1 MTEQNQ
7 IEENKEKIVSQ
18 LLLAFPAHTN
28 SAQHIDEILEMDNIM
43 DTLRISQIDIID
55 MLSQPTL
62 ELSDIDDIIKQHNLL
77 PLPEG
82 QRPTRWQT
90 VEERIGKHLR
100 PYGITKA
107 QWKKYHDDHYDAFDF
122 PLIPKRSLS
131 IPIDNELSGAWAPNG
146 YGKTFMFKVL
156 KLLQEI
162 KRSQFGPKK
171 TLTTQELFTDFLTKC
186 TSLLHPIHSTTPLP
200 YDGQRESPPAP
211 RLIPFRQ
218 ICFSIEALK
227 DNHPTEFFSVRIE
240 VEYEDTGKVSDY
252 SLHLLAPNIADS
264 LVVEGNIKLP
274 NWINTNYHLEQI
286 SQDTLSGDHHTQWAL
301 AALEKLLCLN
311 VNYIEIPLLAYMP
324 NAGEFVQ
331 KNINMI
337 VDNLLDNFTSHAYED
352 IEIDKYGLI
361 SNLADQQERYLLDAL
376 NKLYKELAGDE
387 VIDKT
392 DDGSGMNALRALIN
406 KITLVQKELNVLVNN
421 DAEGWGVFVKIRTP
435 TGQNALDILE
445 SETSTSMKSWGRLSF
460 GQCNDLIL
468 QSTLAQYQHCYNAN
482 NAKDQVVL
490 VIDEP
495 EAGRSES
502 WVNQLMHKLS
512 THVSTHPILILS
524 HRGMVLESI
533 NSSGEYQIMH
543 TVKPDID
550 EEEEE
555 SFKDYGVLQSK
566 LSTTVR
572 ESLAFISAFS
582 STDSIWT
589 RAKHPHTLI
598 FPNTFTLTK
607 EWLLLSEGA
616 KGKQCILKPTSI
628 DKGTLTEIEQMID
641 RDLNL
646 YHLSPQELFLML
658 WNGIS
663 WVTSDI
669 SKAYRHHTVREWNKP
684 QTQAQKAEPFKN
696 EKIKYIQVGGLGLPK
711 LEGLIFVLTHLPS
724 HSSSSDVKALKTL
737 ATQEGLKISST
748 RIRNVRTIIHK
759 FDEGVPPN
767 KPKMTQKEQDELDEK
782 EQSIAD
788 TLADHIMTGNRKSE
802 ADTLAVLGLNAYN
815 QDNNAAADIWWQKSL
830 VIYRELGERKN
841 EADVL
846 NNLGDNAYN
855 YLEYD
860 ESIELYQESLVI
872 YRELG
877 DRKTEAYTLNDLGSI
892 MGISEQYEYYEAA
905 ERYQE
910 SLVIYRDI
918 GDKKGEAEVLN
929 NLGENAYQESCANI
943 FEGKDFDAATEWYH
957 QSLVLYREIGDK
969 KGVAEV
975 LSNLGDLLFVE
986 CEEEEGEG
994 GYLKSTQL
1002 HQESLAIYR
1011 EIGDRKGELE
1021 TLHNLATRAQDLHD
1035 NDAATEWYH
1044 QSLEVHRALGDR
1056 KSEADVLNNLGL
1068 IASEQYKGT
1077 YEATLR
1083 YQESLVIYREI
1094 GDSKG
1099 EMDVLQSLRFI
1110 ADDFMDKPSFT
1121 QNLSKFISGL
1131 KMTKHSQPNMPDKT
1145 VLQKYISQL
1154 ESFSAPSLD
1163 RVNTS
1168 IEPFIDYLKT
1178 IGVETP
1184 PQNLEL
1190 TTILDEPAEPKTPFP
1205 EHFKQEYQKTTEKLI
1220 LIKKSENIIK
1230 TPIFPMKAKLRSRD
1244 KGKHPTQANFDT
1256 NKYRWTQKTIDS
1268 AIMEA
1273 EINDYAEEL
1282 VLQLASRYVSEGDVD
1297 TTGKIWIRADAF
1309 KQAAREIADRDVSSR
1324 KYDDFNDECGQFMLI
1339 RADIHG
1345 YTCLTCESMYD
1356 EKKNNI

>member
-18 LLLAFPAHTN
+18 LLLAFPAHTH
-28 SAQHIDEILEMDNIM
+28 SAQHIDEILEIDNIM

-62 ELSDIDDIIKQHNLL
+62 ELSDIYDIIKQHNLL

-82 QRPTRWQT
+82 QRPSRWQT
-90 VEERIGKHLR
+90 VEQRIEKHLK
-100 PYGITKA
+100 PYGITKQ
-107 QWKKYHDDHYDAFDF
+107 QWKGFHDDHYDAFDF

-131 IPIDNELSGAWAPNG
+131 IPIDNGLSGAWAPNG

-156 KLLQEI
+156 KLLQET
-162 KRSQFGPKK
+162 KTLQFGPKK
-171 TLTTQELFTDFLTKC
+171 ALTTQELFTDFLTKC

-240 VEYEDTGKVSDY
+240 VEYEDTGKVADY

-286 SQDTLSGDHHTQWAL
+286 SQDTLSGNHHTQWPI

-311 VNYIEIPLLAYMP
+311 VNYIEIPLLAYEP

-331 KNINMI
+331 KNINTI
-337 VDNLLDNFTSHAYED
+337 VDNLLDDFTSHAYDD

-361 SNLADQQERYLLDAL
+361 SNLADQQERYLLDSL

-387 VIDKT
+387 VIDET
-392 DDGSGMNALRALIN
+392 DYGLGMNALRALIN
-406 KITLVQKELNVLVNN
+406 KITLVQKELNILVNN
-421 DAEGWGVFVKIRTP
+421 DVEGWGVLVKIRTP
-435 TGQNALDILE
+435 TGENSLDILE
-445 SETSTSMKSWGRLSF
+445 SETSNSMKSWGRLSF
-460 GQCNDLIL
+460 GQRNDLIL

-550 EEEEE
+550 EEEE

-582 STDSIWT
+582 SIDS
-589 RAKHPHTLI
+589 KHPHALI
-598 FPNTFTLTK
+598 FPKTFTPTK
-607 EWLLLSEGA
+607 DWLLLSEGA
-616 KGKQCILKPTSI
+616 KGKHWILKPTSI
-628 DKGTLTEIEQMID
+628 DKGTLTEIEQLID

-646 YHLSPQELFLML
+646 YDLPNEELFLML

-669 SKAYRHHTVREWNKP
+669 SKAFWHYTAREWAKP
-684 QTQAQKAEPFKN
+684 QTQVKKRESFSDA
-696 EKIKYIQVGGLGLPK
+696 KIKYIHVGGLGLPK

-724 HSSSSDVKALKTL
+724 HAAASSDVKALKKL

-759 FDEGVPPN
+759 VVEGAPPN
-767 KPKMTQKEQDELDEK
+767 K
-782 EQSIAD
+782 SA
-788 TLADHIMTGNRKSE
+788 
-802 ADTLAVLGLNAYN
+802 
-815 QDNNAAADIWWQKSL
+815 
-830 VIYRELGERKN
+830 
-841 EADVL
+841 
-846 NNLGDNAYN
+846 
-855 YLEYD
+855 
-860 ESIELYQESLVI
+860 
-872 YRELG
+872 
-877 DRKTEAYTLNDLGSI
+877 
-892 MGISEQYEYYEAA
+892 
-905 ERYQE
+905 
-910 SLVIYRDI
+910 
-918 GDKKGEAEVLN
+918 
-929 NLGENAYQESCANI
+929 
-943 FEGKDFDAATEWYH
+943 
-957 QSLVLYREIGDK
+957 
-969 KGVAEV
+969 
-975 LSNLGDLLFVE
+975 
-986 CEEEEGEG
+986 
-994 GYLKSTQL
+994 
-1002 HQESLAIYR
+1002 
-1011 EIGDRKGELE
+1011 
-1021 TLHNLATRAQDLHD
+1021 
-1035 NDAATEWYH
+1035 
-1044 QSLEVHRALGDR
+1044 
-1056 KSEADVLNNLGL
+1056 
-1068 IASEQYKGT
+1068 
-1077 YEATLR
+1077 
-1083 YQESLVIYREI
+1083 
-1094 GDSKG
+1094 
-1099 EMDVLQSLRFI
+1099 
-1110 ADDFMDKPSFT
+1110 PSFT

-1131 KMTKHSQPNMPDKT
+1131 KMTNHSQANMPDKT

-1154 ESFSAPSLD
+1154 GSFSDSRPDKA
-1163 RVNTS
+1163 NTP
-1168 IEPFIDYLKT
+1168 IESFIDYLKT
-1178 IGVETP
+1178 LGVKTP
-1184 PQNLEL
+1184 PQNPEQ
-1190 TTILDEPAEPKTPFP
+1190 TTLLDGTADFKNPDLV
-1205 EHFKQEYQKTTEKLI
+1205 HFSQEYQKTVEKLI
-1220 LIKKSENIIK
+1220 EIKKEPFLLEKKKKHTKSFTDNEEGAN
-1230 TPIFPMKAKLRSRD
+1230 LRLRD
-1244 KGKHPTQANFDT
+1244 KGKHPTQASFFT
-1256 NKYRWTQKTIDS
+1256 HAYRWTQKTIDS

-1282 VLQLASRYVSEGDVD
+1282 VLQLAVRYVREDDLDIDSS
-1297 TTGKIWIRADAF
+1297 GKIWIRADAF

-1324 KYDDFNDECGQFMLI
+1324 KYDDFNDKCGQFMLI

>member
-18 LLLAFPAHTN
+18 LLLAFPAHTH
-28 SAQHIDEILEMDNIM
+28 SAQHIDEILEIDNIM

-62 ELSDIDDIIKQHNLL
+62 ELSDIYDIIKQHNLL

-82 QRPTRWQT
+82 QRPPRWQT
-90 VEERIGKHLR
+90 VEQRIEKHLK
-100 PYGITKA
+100 PYGITKQ
-107 QWKKYHDDHYDAFDF
+107 QWKGFHDDHYDAFDF

-131 IPIDNELSGAWAPNG
+131 IPIDNGLSGAWAPNG

-156 KLLQEI
+156 KLLQET
-162 KRSQFGPKK
+162 KTLQFGPKK
-171 TLTTQELFTDFLTKC
+171 ALTTQELFTDFLTKC

-286 SQDTLSGDHHTQWAL
+286 SQDTLSGNHHTQWPI

-311 VNYIEIPLLAYMP
+311 VNYIEIPLLAYEP

-331 KNINMI
+331 KNINTI
-337 VDNLLDNFTSHAYED
+337 VDNLLDDFTSHAYDD

-361 SNLADQQERYLLDAL
+361 SNLADQQERYLLDSL

-387 VIDKT
+387 VIDET
-392 DDGSGMNALRALIN
+392 DYGLGMNALRALIN
-406 KITLVQKELNVLVNN
+406 KITLVQKELNILVNN
-421 DAEGWGVFVKIRTP
+421 DVEGWGVLVKIRTP
-435 TGQNALDILE
+435 TGENSLDILE
-445 SETSTSMKSWGRLSF
+445 SETSNSMKSWGRLSF
-460 GQCNDLIL
+460 GQRNDLIL

-550 EEEEE
+550 EEEE

-582 STDSIWT
+582 SIDS
-589 RAKHPHTLI
+589 KHPHALI
-598 FPNTFTLTK
+598 FPKTFTPTK
-607 EWLLLSEGA
+607 DWLLLSEGA
-616 KGKQCILKPTSI
+616 KGKHWILKPTRI
-628 DKGTLTEIEQMID
+628 DKGTLTEIEQLID

-646 YHLSPQELFLML
+646 YDLPTQELFLML

-669 SKAYRHHTVREWNKP
+669 SKAFWHYTAREWAKP
-684 QTQAQKAEPFKN
+684 QTQVKKRESFSDA
-696 EKIKYIQVGGLGLPK
+696 KIKYIHVGGLGLPK

-724 HSSSSDVKALKTL
+724 HAASSDVKALKTL
-737 ATQEGLKISST
+737 ATLEGLKISST
-748 RIRNVRTIIHK
+748 RIRNVKTIIHK
-759 FDEGVPPN
+759 FDEGAPPN
-767 KPKMTQKEQDELDEK
+767 KPKMTRKEQLGEYEAQRLFL
-782 EQSIAD
+782 QYVS
-788 TLADHIMTGNRKSE
+788 RKSDDRNGE
-802 ADTLAVLGLNAYN
+802 AVSLRKLGTIALQRTDYDEAERLYR
-815 QDNNAAADIWWQKSL
+815 KSL
-830 VIYRELGERKN
+830 SIYREF
-841 EADVL
+841 
-846 NNLGDNAYN
+846 
-855 YLEYD
+855 
-860 ESIELYQESLVI
+860 
-872 YRELG
+872 G
-877 DRKTEAYTLNDLGSI
+877 DRK
-892 MGISEQYEYYEAA
+892 
-905 ERYQE
+905 
-910 SLVIYRDI
+910 
-918 GDKKGEAEVLN
+918 GEAHTLKLLAIAQKDSEYRSVI
-929 NLGENAYQESCANI
+929 EPFYQASMAI
-943 FEGKDFDAATEWYH
+943 
-957 QSLVLYREIGDK
+957 SIEIGDK
-969 KGVAEV
+969 EGEAEILRLLGLTIEHEDDLKAERFYRASMVIQRELNDPAAVARLFIHLGDLALQRTDYDDAHQYYQGSLAHCRNHGERKGVADS
-975 LSNLGDLLFVE
+975 LHKLGKIDQATRGIASFDAQRH
-986 CEEEEGEG
+986 
-994 GYLKSTQL
+994 YR
-1002 HQESLAIYR
+1002 ESLEIYR
-1011 EIGDRKGELE
+1011 EIGDIIGEGRLLVDLAEIEYQHGEPLKAARLE
-1021 TLHNLATRAQDLHD
+1021 R
-1035 NDAATEWYH
+1035 
-1044 QSLEVHRALGDR
+1044 
-1056 KSEADVLNNLGL
+1056 EADIILEEYNETMTPFEEHEEPNKS
-1068 IASEQYKGT
+1068 A
-1077 YEATLR
+1077 
-1083 YQESLVIYREI
+1083 
-1094 GDSKG
+1094 
-1099 EMDVLQSLRFI
+1099 
-1110 ADDFMDKPSFT
+1110 PSFT

-1131 KMTKHSQPNMPDKT
+1131 KMTNHSQANMPDKT

-1154 ESFSAPSLD
+1154 GSFSDSRPDKA
-1163 RVNTS
+1163 NTP
-1168 IEPFIDYLKT
+1168 IESFIDYLKT
-1178 IGVETP
+1178 LGVKTP
-1184 PQNLEL
+1184 PQNPEQ
-1190 TTILDEPAEPKTPFP
+1190 TTLLDGTAD
-1205 EHFKQEYQKTTEKLI
+1205 FKNPGLVRFSQEYQKTVEKLI
-1220 LIKKSENIIK
+1220 EIKKKPFLLEQKKKHTKSFTDNEERAN
-1230 TPIFPMKAKLRSRD
+1230 LRLRD
-1244 KGKHPTQANFDT
+1244 KGKHPTQASFFT
-1256 NKYRWTQKTIDS
+1256 HAYRWTQKTIDS

-1282 VLQLASRYVSEGDVD
+1282 VLQLAARYLRDDDLDIDPS
-1297 TTGKIWIRADAF
+1297 GKIWIRADAF

-1324 KYDDFNDECGQFMLI
+1324 KYDDFNDKCGQFMLI